1 MPLCQ
6 YLAWTFDSRKNYVT
20 VSMEQFQNYNKMYTS
35 AFLTY
40 TIVNVLKGVYV
51 LNMEDRANYTGCPY
65 CRRNA
70 ADTGLCDRGAVHSQD
85 SSESETGTPPSY
97 QNRIPGNERMPGYQS
112 GMMENG
118 IQPGYQRRMPGN
130 GMQPDYQPGMP
141 GNGMQPDYQPEMPG
155 NGMQPDYQPGMP
167 GNGMQ
172 PDYQPGM
179 PGNGMQPDYQPGV
192 PGNGMQPGYNP
203 FMPGNGMQPGYSP
216 FTPGNGMQPDY
227 RPGMPGQQMPMG
239 PGPAMPPFSGTE
251 QTPLPYYQAY
261 GYPVTF
267 MEEQENERDMQ
278 RLKEMYPEVARD
290 ILKFVEEECDK
301 MEYEGSM
308 MFDEQP
314 DRVMLSR
321 LRDGIYDKVKDN
333 HELTETDDKDEVFVM
348 NQETRRRYPP
358 NKNWLNDLIEVLLFQ
373 EMYRRRCRHRNCR
386 RWY

>member
-1 MPLCQ
+1 
-6 YLAWTFDSRKNYVT
+6 
-20 VSMEQFQNYNKMYTS
+20 
-35 AFLTY
+35 
-40 TIVNVLKGVYV
+40 
-51 LNMEDRANYTGCPY
+51 
-65 CRRNA
+65 
-70 ADTGLCDRGAVHSQD
+70 
-85 SSESETGTPPSY
+85 
-97 QNRIPGNERMPGYQS
+97 
-112 GMMENG
+112 
-118 IQPGYQRRMPGN
+118 
-130 GMQPDYQPGMP
+130 
-141 GNGMQPDYQPEMPG
+141 
-155 NGMQPDYQPGMP
+155 
-167 GNGMQ
+167 
-172 PDYQPGM
+172 
-179 PGNGMQPDYQPGV
+179 
-192 PGNGMQPGYNP
+192 
-203 FMPGNGMQPGYSP
+203 
-216 FTPGNGMQPDY
+216 MQPDY

-261 GYPVTF
+261 GYPVAF

-321 LRDGIYDKVKDN
+321 IRDGIYDKVKDN

>member
-1 MPLCQ
+1 
-6 YLAWTFDSRKNYVT
+6 
-20 VSMEQFQNYNKMYTS
+20 MYTS

-70 ADTGLCDRGAVHSQD
+70 ADTGLCNRGAVHSQD
-85 SSESETGTPPSY
+85 SSEFETGTSPSY
-97 QNRIPGNERMPGYQS
+97 QNRMPGNERMSGYQP
-112 GMMENG
+112 GMQENG

-130 GMQPDYQPGMP
+130 GMQPDYQP
-141 GNGMQPDYQPEMPG
+141 E
-155 NGMQPDYQPGMP
+155 
-167 GNGMQ
+167 
-172 PDYQPGM
+172 
-179 PGNGMQPDYQPGV
+179 
-192 PGNGMQPGYNP
+192 
-203 FMPGNGMQPGYSP
+203 MPGNGMQPGYGP
-216 FTPGNGMQPDY
+216 WMPGNGMQPDY

-239 PGPAMPPFSGTE
+239 PGPAIPPFSETE
-251 QTPLPYYQAY
+251 QTPMPYYQAY
-261 GYPVTF
+261 GYPVAF

-290 ILKFVEEECDK
+290 ILKFVEDECDK

-321 LRDGIYDKVKDN
+321 IRDGIYDKVKDN